1 MKKDKHELGSPVL
14 QTYGAGQLI
23 RDKNTPGMYK
33 IWWTE
38 VQCAMHADQTMLLYS
53 RQLTTNVDA

>member
-1 MKKDKHELGSPVL
+1 MKKNKHELGNLVL

-23 RDKNTPGMYK
+23 RDKNMYK

-38 VQCAMHADQTMLLYS
+38 VQCAMHADQTMLLYN

>member
-1 MKKDKHELGSPVL
+1 MKDKHELGSPVL

-23 RDKNTPGMYK
+23 RDKNMYK
-33 IWWTE
+33 IWRTE
-38 VQCAMHADQTMLLYS
+38 VQCAKHADQTMLLYN